1 MGSYLVAGTILSE
14 LEQSSISIVPSSL
27 VGLTV
32 GGVRWYRDAAAR
44 WRAHC
49 ARDLGVVVERE
60 WATGRLKFESITGPF
75 LYNMYSR
82 GGNDKNTKHMFC
94 PLGFLSLGIPRYIL
108 RYDGSKV

>member
-14 LEQSSISIVPSSL
+14 LEQSSILIVPSSL

-49 ARDLGVVVERE
+49 ARGSGEVVARE
-60 WATGRLKFESITGPF
+60 WQQAVSNLNPLR
-75 LYNMYSR
+75 
-82 GGNDKNTKHMFC
+82 DHFC
-94 PLGFLSLGIPRYIL
+94 TICTVGEVIIKTPNICFALWVFYHLGSLGIYFDTMDP
-108 RYDGSKV
+108 K